1 MSLLTLV
8 FAWIQPVFSVASS
21 VLNLANNFVELE
33 AENARLR
40 EELSN
45 ARSLTEQV
53 ETANKLAAE
62 ASLKI
67 KELEK
72 ELSKT
77 QKKLEAEE
85 KLKKEATVLAGQKEE
100 RLRKAISSLLSK

>member
-1 MSLLTLV
+1 M
-8 FAWIQPVFSVASS
+8 
-21 VLNLANNFVELE
+21 LNLANDFVELE

-72 ELSKT
+72 DLSKT

-85 KLKKEATVLAGQKEE
+85 KLKKEAVVLAGQKEE
-100 RLRKAISSLLSK
+100 RLRKATSSLLSK

>member
-21 VLNLANNFVELE
+21 VLNLANDFVELE

-100 RLRKAISSLLSK
+100 RLRKTISSLLSK

>member
-1 MSLLTLV
+1 M
-8 FAWIQPVFSVASS
+8 
-21 VLNLANNFVELE
+21 LNLANNFVELE

-72 ELSKT
+72 ELSMTQKKLET
-77 QKKLEAEE
+77 EEKLKKELSKVQKKLEAEE

-100 RLRKAISSLLSK
+100 RLRKTISSLLSK